1 LEEELLARIE
11 ETAYAMGANLK
22 KIVERMGTILL
33 QVVREVRRKKT
44 LMPKGAMALLL
55 LGNMGPLGRPT
66 DAFTAVMISPTGAT

>member
-22 KIVERMGTILL
+22 KRVERMGTILS

-44 LMPKGAMALLL
+44 LMTKGPMARLLQGL
-55 LGNMGPLGRPT
+55 MGPLGWPT